1 MKGNFDGLLNSSFY
15 QNLEQNFESFRLQ
28 VQPVDALA
36 THDEKSRERIL
47 DAYVFSL
54 QRSCRPRATSR
65 DEQAQFVPL
74 ACAISIRIAAGNGN
88 VRSVENRIEE
98 RRQNFRRVL
107 QIRIDRS
114 QQIRVRS

>member
-1 MKGNFDGLLNSSFY
+1 MKGNFDGLLNFSFY

-28 VQPVDALA
+28 VQAIDAVT

-47 DAYVFSL
+47 DAHVFSL
-54 QRSCRPRATSR
+54 QRSCCPGTTSR

-74 ACAISIRIAAGNGN
+74 AHPISIGIAAGNGN

-98 RRQNFRRVL
+98 RRQNFRRV
-107 QIRIDRS
+107 
-114 QQIRVRS
+114 